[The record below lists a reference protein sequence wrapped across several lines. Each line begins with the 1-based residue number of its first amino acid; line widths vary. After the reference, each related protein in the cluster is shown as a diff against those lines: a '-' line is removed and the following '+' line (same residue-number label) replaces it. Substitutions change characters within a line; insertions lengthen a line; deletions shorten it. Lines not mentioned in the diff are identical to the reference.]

1 MRLLEDPVVK
11 NIAIQLNIKPSQVLL
26 RFLLDKGISVIP
38 KSKTPH
44 RIIENSK
51 VW

>member
-11 NIAIQLNIKPSQVLL
+11 KIATEVNKKPSQVLL
-26 RFLLDKGISVIP
+26 RFLLDKGVSIIP

-51 VW
+51 V